1 MAIGTHLDPVMC
13 LEYDLALWMSKGSCL
28 AFGLRCLSF
37 AVIQSNVILPEMT
50 EAVRL
55 IYLGAKTAGQS
66 VLVTSD
72 CASECFG
79 LHF

>member
-1 MAIGTHLDPVMC
+1 MVPFH
-13 LEYDLALWMSKGSCL
+13 ALLHDFHNLQLLSCL

-72 CASECFG
+72 CASE
-79 LHF
+79 